1 MISGDIVPI
10 TAYILLNIRTGKEY
24 EIADKL
30 KNIESIKEV
39 TITYGLWD
47 IIAKI
52 EVGSMSELDKIVFTI
67 RSIEGVEQTAT
78 LVGI

>member
-1 MISGDIVPI
+1 LISGDIVPI

-47 IIAKI
+47 IVAKI

>member
-1 MISGDIVPI
+1 MISGDRVPI

-24 EIADKL
+24 EIANRL
-30 KNIESIKEV
+30 KSVDSVKEV

-47 IIAKI
+47 IVTKI
-52 EVGSMSELDKIVFTI
+52 EVNSMSELDKIVFTI

>member
-1 MISGDIVPI
+1 LISGDIVPI

>member
-1 MISGDIVPI
+1 MPI

-30 KNIESIKEV
+30 KSMELVKEV

-47 IIAKI
+47 IVAKI
-52 EVGSMSELDKIVFTI
+52 EVKSMSELDKIVFNI
-67 RSIEGVEQTAT
+67 RNIDGVEQTAT

>member
-1 MISGDIVPI
+1 MPI

-47 IIAKI
+47 IVAKI

>member
-47 IIAKI
+47 IVAKI